1 MLLLSRRPVQNPRI
15 PSAHRKHPR
24 CCKAYDICSGT
35 GRCRIKTHGLPNA
48 CVNPST
54 GSPIIR
60 GFGALLLSLF
70 FAGCMPFQ
78 VRPAQ
83 FGLSAKDF
91 VQIGP
96 QQRKIRI
103 YERGK
108 LTNPAIVFV
117 HGYGSAGLIWLP
129 LMKTL
134 EEAGY
139 YCLALDLPG
148 FGLSDK
154 YAGNYDTR
162 HIADQ
167 VAEVMQ
173 KKGIDRADI
182 VAHSWGSSVTLAL
195 AVRHPKKVR
204 RIVIHAGW
212 VYNAQIVPVLRWS
225 QIPGIGEMIYWLY
238 FRERPGEKYASSFYD
253 PDRMVNMAVIDKIKE
268 ALDRPGALA
277 AALAVARGMK
287 FTEIEARYKTLP
299 NRTLLLWGKQDR
311 VALPFY
317 GQRLESDL
325 PNAQL
330 ILLDRCGHIP
340 MLEQPHLVHRYVR
353 RFLGP
358 AVVLAQPEEIT
369 TPRKP

>member
-1 MLLLSRRPVQNPRI
+1 MSVFFRYPKRILMPIFFLLFL
-15 PSAHRKHPR
+15 
-24 CCKAYDICSGT
+24 Y
-35 GRCRIKTHGLPNA
+35 
-48 CVNPST
+48 
-54 GSPIIR
+54 
-60 GFGALLLSLF
+60 
-70 FAGCMPFQ
+70 GCMPFQ
-78 VRPAQ
+78 TQPVR
-83 FGLSAKDF
+83 FGLSSKDF
-91 VQIGP
+91 VRIGDP
-96 QQRKIRI
+96 QRKIRI

-108 LTNPAIVFV
+108 PNSPAIVFV

-139 YCLALDLPG
+139 YCLAMDLPG

-154 YAGNYDTR
+154 YAGNYDTGY
-162 HIADQ
+162 IADQ
-167 VAEVMQ
+167 VAEIMQ

-195 AVRHPKKVR
+195 ALRHPKKVR
-204 RIVIHAGW
+204 RIVINAGW

-225 QIPGIGEMIYWLY
+225 KIPGIGEMIYWLY
-238 FRERPGEKYASSFYD
+238 YRERPGEKYASSFYD
-253 PDRMVNMAVIDKIKE
+253 PDRMVDMAVIDKIKE

-277 AALAVARGMK
+277 AALAVARGMN
-287 FTEIEARYKTLP
+287 FADSERRYKTLR

-317 GQRLESDL
+317 GQRLEADL

-340 MLEQPHLVHRYVR
+340 MLERPHLVHRYIR
-353 RFLGP
+353 SFLGP
-358 AVVLAQPEEIT
+358 AVVLAQPED
-369 TPRKP
+369 PPPPQKP